1 MSYGEL
7 VEKKISRQTIY
18 EGKILNVV
26 CDKVLLPNGNESIR
40 EFCIHVGGVC
50 IIPIT
55 DDGCVLMEHQYRYPH
70 GRVFFEIP
78 AGKLNY
84 KGECIEDAAR
94 RELLEE
100 TGAVAGKLTY
110 LGTIDTTPALIN
122 EKLHLYL
129 AEQLSFKD
137 ASPDDDEF
145 LTVEA
150 VPLKT
155 LYDDV
160 MAGRICDAKTQI
172 AVLKVMA
179 LRAEG
184 QEH

>member
-1 MSYGEL
+1 MSYEEL

-26 CDKVLLPNGNESIR
+26 CDKVLLPNDKESTR

-50 IIPIT
+50 IIPLT
-55 DDGCVLMEHQYRYPH
+55 EDGCVLMEHQYRYPH
-70 GRVFFEIP
+70 SRVFFEIP

-84 KGECIEDAAR
+84 KDECIEEAAR

-110 LGTIDTTPALIN
+110 LGPIDTTPALIN
-122 EKLHLYL
+122 ERLHLYL
-129 AEQLSFKD
+129 AEELRFED
-137 ASPDDDEF
+137 ARLDEDEF
-145 LTVEA
+145 LSVEA

-179 LRAEG
+179 LRAAG